1 MKDEPL
7 ESLLQLLPRQIPMLE
22 GEDIFLKL
30 DGVPLESSKSLLEQD
45 LACDEITLELS
56 IRSRTDRTNKKPR

>member
-1 MKDEPL
+1 
-7 ESLLQLLPRQIPMLE
+7 MLE